1 MSTVARKNGLARP
14 GLLEVS
20 TAELE
25 AIEGGLDPV
34 TAVMLGIV
42 IGAALGVG
50 FSILGQILQGKV

>member
-1 MSTVARKNGLARP
+1 MSTVARSP